1 MCDFCNVKIYV
12 QVKRYLKPILAPLT
26 EVEQLE
32 YELINK
38 TGIQYIQILN
48 NYCPICRCRT
58 KIERKGGQ
66 AMTKE
71 QEVIKYIETRIKICN
86 ENADICDDNDF
97 DEEATY
103 LREESYMLETVL
115 SMLKEKD
122 GQIAKYEKIYK
133 EYDCYRWVKEL
144 EKKDKQIDLMTE
156 FIEKVT
162 VDLKVAFG
170 ENMLW
175 NRDEIKQYFERKAS
189 K

>member
-1 MCDFCNVKIYV
+1 MKS
-12 QVKRYLKPILAPLT
+12 
-26 EVEQLE
+26 
-32 YELINK
+32 
-38 TGIQYIQILN
+38 
-48 NYCPICRCRT
+48 
-58 KIERKGGQ
+58 
-66 AMTKE
+66 E
-71 QEVIKYIETRIKICN
+71 QEKAIYRLKMSINIPLNDGSTTIVNVEDIETALN
-86 ENADICDDNDF
+86 
-97 DEEATY
+97 
-103 LREESYMLETVL
+103 
-115 SMLKEKD
+115 MLKEKD
-122 GQIAKYEKIYK
+122 KQIAKYEKIYK